1 MWQHKL
7 LSETCRRADNFR
19 RSCKAYMS
27 GEFRN
32 EEIQMK
38 LRGLSNGVSPI
49 FRVREKE
56 SRSFFVCVPSTNTGA
71 PSLES

>member
-1 MWQHKL
+1 
-7 LSETCRRADNFR
+7 
-19 RSCKAYMS
+19 MS

-38 LRGLSNGVSPI
+38 VRGLSNGVPLI